1 MKIIEKYS
9 LTQTD
14 IDRIVEMGW
23 EDRTPFDA
31 IKAQFGLSEAEVI
44 EVMKYEMHPRNWRKW
59 RARVHG
65 RATKHAAK
73 LDTIFEESGD
83 SVPRH
88 KSRMQRGVGNRISK
102 KIY

>member
-1 MKIIEKYS
+1 MKIIEKYKLS
-9 LTQTD
+9 QTQ

-44 EVMKYEMHPRNWRKW
+44 EVMKQQMHPRNWRNW

-73 LDTIFEESGD
+73 LEAIFDESGD
-83 SVPRH
+83 AVRRH
-88 KSRMQRGVGNRISK
+88 RSRMQRGVGNRISK
-102 KIY
+102 RF